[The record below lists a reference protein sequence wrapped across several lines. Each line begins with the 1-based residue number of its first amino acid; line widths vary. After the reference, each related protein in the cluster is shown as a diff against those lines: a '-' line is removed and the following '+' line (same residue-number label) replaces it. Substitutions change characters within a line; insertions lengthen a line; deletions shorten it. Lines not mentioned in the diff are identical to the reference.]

1 MNLNEIEL
9 VNYAEQANEVVFVLN
24 GTIPEVAA
32 LDGETLTIT
41 DGDDVVKVFAGY
53 RAMSIGIEGKNVVA
67 RFRRALDDS
76 TNAAINALDEN
87 VRNMEADSA
96 DKQSQIDEIA
106 GAIEELAAMIAELF
120 AEPADVVDAP
130 VNETPDE
137 EVVVNG

>member
-9 VNYAEQANEVVFVLN
+9 VNYAEQANEVVFVLDS
-24 GTIPEVAA
+24 TIQEVAA

-41 DGDDVVKVFAGY
+41 DENGVVKVFAGY

-106 GAIEELAAMIAELF
+106 GAIEELAAMIAELL
-120 AEPADVVDAP
+120 AAPA
-130 VNETPDE
+130 DE
-137 EVVVNG
+137 EVVANG